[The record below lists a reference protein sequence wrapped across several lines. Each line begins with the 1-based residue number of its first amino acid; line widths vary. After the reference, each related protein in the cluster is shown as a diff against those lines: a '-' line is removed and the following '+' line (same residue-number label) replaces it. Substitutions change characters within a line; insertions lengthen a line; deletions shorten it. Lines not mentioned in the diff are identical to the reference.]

1 MAEAFPRREEKQ
13 FRKSL
18 RLGLSETRRSNAEGS
33 HKETSLGNVGIGT
46 HSWDRQIQY
55 CQTQEKMVLRPDFFS
70 RKKEQNGYKIV
81 HFHTKFILSLGLQA
95 ALSY

>member
-1 MAEAFPRREEKQ
+1 MQREVTRKHPLGTLASAHTAGTGKFNIARHKTEEKM
-13 FRKSL
+13 F
-18 RLGLSETRRSNAEGS
+18 
-33 HKETSLGNVGIGT
+33 
-46 HSWDRQIQY
+46 
-55 CQTQEKMVLRPDFFS
+55 LRPDFFS